1 VDENETSF
9 DRDNGKPPNTMSLSF
24 EMKETNLT
32 VNYDRP
38 LLKGVRFATLRLFS
52 NGEEVDLWEHFS
64 YDESTSIYDWISL
77 DIDERYDPMLRFTC
91 TGELRYGNDGGP
103 IPDDI
108 ANSDVQFGAGSNA
121 RLLRLIGDKIPLLI
135 SKRPG
140 STDFEGID
148 SLEYMFEPRWWRS
161 SS

>member
-1 VDENETSF
+1 
-9 DRDNGKPPNTMSLSF
+9 MSLSF

-64 YDESTSIYDWISL
+64 YDESTSIYDWIAL
-77 DIDERYDPMLRFTC
+77 DIDERYDPMLRFTIA
-91 TGELRYGNDGGP
+91 GELRYGNDYGP
-103 IPDDI
+103 IPDAI

-121 RLLRLIGDKIPLLI
+121 RLVRLIGDKIPLLI

-148 SLEYMFEPRWWRS
+148 SLEYMFEPQWADPPEV
-161 SS
+161 